1 MNPPGALRQAI
12 SGPHNWPL
20 LLARTILTVGVLAAL
35 VQFVSP
41 EALLDAMGEAPAPL
55 WIGVLAGLFVGHL
68 LAAMKWRIFLAAS
81 GTVCTPTEA
90 LRAHG
95 AGLFANL
102 CLPSLVGGDVIRAGM
117 LARRRAI
124 AALTVGSVA
133 DRIVDT
139 SALVLLALLG
149 AALAPNLLP
158 DTTGLTLGVIGSLV
172 VAAGVGGPLA
182 MRTVPLQRLPEKVRV
197 PIEGLREA
205 SDALISRPVA
215 SLSGFA
221 LSVGIQSS
229 FVMLNAM
236 LGSAIGIQVPLAVW
250 FLCWPLAKLIAL
262 APISLGGLGV
272 REAALATLLAGFGVQ
287 SAAAVGQSLLWQAAL
302 IVLGLIAGALSFGTG
317 RFIQR
322 GDDAVDPGGT
332 T

>member
-1 MNPPGALRQAI
+1 LSPPGALRQAI
-12 SGPHNWPL
+12 SGPHNWPI
-20 LLARTILTVGVLAAL
+20 LLARTLLTVGVLAAL
-35 VQFVSP
+35 VQFVSL
-41 EALLDAMGEAPAPL
+41 EALLDTMSKAPVRL
-55 WIGVLAGLFVGHL
+55 WAGVLAGLFAGHL
-68 LAAMKWRIFLAAS
+68 FAAMKWRMFLAAS
-81 GTVCTPTEA
+81 GAACTPVEA

-124 AALTVGSVA
+124 AALAVGSIA

-139 SALVLLALLG
+139 SALVFLALLG
-149 AALAPNLLP
+149 AALAPDLLP
-158 DTTGLTLGVIGSLV
+158 GSSGMTLGVIGSLV

-182 MRTVPLQRLPEKVRV
+182 LRTVPLQRLPEKLRD
-197 PIEGLREA
+197 PIGGLREA
-205 SDALISRPVA
+205 SDALIARPVA

-221 LSVGIQSS
+221 ISLGIQSS
-229 FVMLNAM
+229 FVALNAT
-236 LGSAIGIQVPLAVW
+236 LGSAIGIQVPLAIW

-272 REAALATLLAGFGVQ
+272 REAALATLLAGFGVE

-302 IVLGLIAGALSFGTG
+302 ITLGLIAGALSFGTG

-322 GDDAVDPGGT
+322 GDDAIGAGGT